1 MLRQNP
7 WSKLRRPRELWR
19 ESRFRGEN
27 SESGGG
33 LFSFKKLVIK
43 LESISLVLR
52 TQIRRKTR
60 RGRKRSEKREQRR
73 EERGKSGK
81 T

>member
-1 MLRQNP
+1 MRRQ
-7 WSKLRRPRELWR
+7 RELWR

-33 LFSFKKLVIK
+33 LFSFMKLAITLK
-43 LESISLVLR
+43 IISVVLR

-60 RGRKRSEKREQRR
+60 RGRKRSEKREQKR

>member
-1 MLRQNP
+1 MRRQ
-7 WSKLRRPRELWR
+7 RELWR

-27 SESGGG
+27 SESGGW
-33 LFSFKKLVIK
+33 LFSFMKLAIK
-43 LESISLVLR
+43 LKSVSLVLR

-60 RGRKRSEKREQRR
+60 RGRKRSEKRGQRR

>member
-1 MLRQNP
+1 MRRQ
-7 WSKLRRPRELWR
+7 RELWR

-27 SESGGG
+27 SESGGW
-33 LFSFKKLVIK
+33 LFSFMKLAIK
-43 LESISLVLR
+43 LKSVSLVLR

-81 T
+81 I

>member
-1 MLRQNP
+1 MRRQ
-7 WSKLRRPRELWR
+7 RELWR
-19 ESRFRGEN
+19 ESRFKGEN
-27 SESGGG
+27 SESGGW
-33 LFSFKKLVIK
+33 LFSFMKLAIK
-43 LESISLVLR
+43 LKSVSLVLR

-60 RGRKRSEKREQRR
+60 RGRKRSEKRGQRR

>member
-1 MLRQNP
+1 M
-7 WSKLRRPRELWR
+7 RRPRELWR

-27 SESGGG
+27 SESEGWF
-33 LFSFKKLVIK
+33 FSFKKLAK
-43 LESISLVLR
+43 ELKSLSLVLR

-73 EERGKSGK
+73 EGRGKSGK